1 MNDALTI
8 GIDDGY
14 FTQEFKELRLKTL
27 LVGVL
32 CSGKKPENIKMTTV
46 VVDGLDGTSR
56 ALEVVEELRRG
67 LAVSVDAVFLDGVTV
82 AGFNFID
89 PEEVN
94 VQTGIPVIV
103 LFKTKLKLEKVRMAL
118 IKHFSDWR
126 DRYEVIERNYRRA
139 QEVVTRRK
147 NLKVSSYGLDLSE
160 VSKLVSL
167 LQHVSAVPEPLR
179 LADLIASELTKNTC
193 LLNILR

>member
-1 MNDALTI
+1 MINPLTI

-32 CSGKKPENIKMTTV
+32 CVGKNPQNIKMTTV
-46 VVDGLDGTSR
+46 VVDGSDGTSK
-56 ALEVVEELRRG
+56 ALEIIEELRRG
-67 LAVSVDAVFLDGVTV
+67 LAPNINAVFLDGVTV

-94 VQTGIPVIV
+94 VKTGVPVVI
-103 LFKTKLKLEKVRMAL
+103 LFKTKLKLEKVRAAL
-118 IKHFSDWR
+118 MKHFSDWR
-126 DRYEVIERNYRRA
+126 DRYEVIERNYGRA
-139 QEVVTRRK
+139 KEVVTRKK
-147 NLKVSSYGLDLSE
+147 NLRISSYGLELSE
-160 VSKLVSL
+160 ASKLISS

-179 LADLIASELTKNTC
+179 LADLIASELTKHTC